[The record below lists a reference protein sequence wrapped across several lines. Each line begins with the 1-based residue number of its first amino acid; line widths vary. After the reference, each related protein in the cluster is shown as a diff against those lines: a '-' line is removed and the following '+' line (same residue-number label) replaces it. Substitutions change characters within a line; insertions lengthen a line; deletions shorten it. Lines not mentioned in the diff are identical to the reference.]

1 MSLLIE
7 IENEIGFP
15 IKRIESTDKTL
26 SPYDETFSFK
36 LFQKYYR
43 KENELQ
49 ALIEKTTRLLFVLE
63 KEPNKDTRLIAYCF
77 SLLGNMHYIL
87 KDFNKSIGCFMKSL
101 SYNREDLTNWIEL
114 MFALRAHGNFMEFEG
129 IIFNLEKIYSLW
141 LQDPEREL
149 KKEKIYELISNAR

>member
-1 MSLLIE
+1 
-7 IENEIGFP
+7 
-15 IKRIESTDKTL
+15 
-26 SPYDETFSFK
+26 
-36 LFQKYYR
+36 
-43 KENELQ
+43 
-49 ALIEKTTRLLFVLE
+49 
-63 KEPNKDTRLIAYCF
+63 
-77 SLLGNMHYIL
+77 
-87 KDFNKSIGCFMKSL
+87 MKSL